1 MRRRGPAQGIGRE
14 RIDHRRAVR
23 RGQKGRLGRACV
35 GREAA
40 GAVGREAASAVGRE
54 AASAIEVPKHADSAL
69 AGLDS

>member
-1 MRRRGPAQGIGRE
+1 MRRRGPAQGIGRK

-40 GAVGREAASAVGRE
+40 GTVGRE